1 MAARVDKAHLAFFAD
16 PMAPDLAQILGSA
29 GNR

>member
-29 GNR
+29 GNG